1 MTVFREALT
10 NWWTSRID
18 ALKAGE
24 KLSPLT
30 IRGILYLL
38 RKIVGIDNMPGR
50 SGFYAALDKVEQ
62 EHGVTRQE
70 LAIVT
75 EPKIN
80 LVTRFDE
87 KPMLKAKEW
96 EIRDVCALLYIEKST
111 IIAAIEEDMS
121 LTDRGISIVKAMGFS
136 TRDVNKVIKL
146 AQGLGV
152 PILTLTDYDP
162 SGVLIDLKIEATG
175 VKTARVGVDVEL
187 VKVLDIPIEDVRE
200 RLPRDPRKLTHWK
213 HLQKEYP
220 EIADVFLNVIGDG
233 RDPYRIEIDG
243 VFAFAGKDK
252 FIEAILERADR
263 VVPVKPLQKA
273 LLFLEVPER
282 VNKLRWAIYY
292 MLDKVFAKV
301 VAEELEPYVDL
312 EKPFREIRLSEIE
325 TEIEEAIDTWAE
337 SGPVL
342 KILEDAIVE
351 IDRLLKE
358 QS

>member
-1 MTVFREALT
+1 MTLFTEALT
-10 NWWTSRID
+10 NWWTSRIKL
-18 ALKAGE
+18 LKTGE

-38 RKIVGIDNMPGR
+38 RKIVGIDNMPGK
-50 SGFYAALDKVEQ
+50 SGFYAALGIVEQ
-62 EHGVTRQE
+62 KHGVARQE

-96 EIRDVCALLYIEKST
+96 EIRDVCALIYIEKST
-111 IIAAIEEDMS
+111 IIAAIEDDQS
-121 LTDRGISIVKAMGFS
+121 LTDRGIHIIKAMGFS
-136 TRDVNKVIKL
+136 TRDVNKMIKL
-146 AQGLGV
+146 AQDLSV

-162 SGVLIDLKIEATG
+162 SGVLIDLKIEASG

-187 VKVLDIPIEDVRE
+187 VKALEIPIEDVRE
-200 RLPRDPRKLTHWK
+200 RLPRDPKKLTHWK
-213 HLQKEYP
+213 HLQKQRP

-243 VFAFAGKDK
+243 VFAFAGKDR

-273 LLFLEVPER
+273 LIFLQVPER
-282 VNKLRWAIYY
+282 VNKLRWGIYY
-292 MLDKVFAKV
+292 MLEKVFKK
-301 VAEELEPYVDL
+301 VAEDELEPYKDL

-325 TEIEEAIDTWAE
+325 TEIEEGIDTWAE

-342 KILEDAIVE
+342 KILEDAIIE
-351 IDRLLKE
+351 IDRLLKKE
-358 QS
+358 S